1 MGRLLEVRLVEHLG
15 EHSEV
20 LLDDL
25 GFEANLDDQV
35 AVYLV
40 EGFLN
45 RPVMRPMEAVDQTFF
60 SEILGLA

>member
-1 MGRLLEVRLVEHLG
+1 MGRLQEVRLVEHLA

-20 LLDDL
+20 LDDQD
-25 GFEANLDDQV
+25 FEANLDDQV

-60 SEILGLA
+60 SEILGLV